1 MHVRRTLLVAHP
13 AERMYDLIEG
23 AEHYPAFLPWCSAAT
38 ILERT
43 DTLVA
48 ARVTVEVRGVRFQFV
63 TRNAKRRPAW
73 MGLALSEGPFSRFA
87 GEWHLRPLAAD
98 GCRIEFALDYDFEG
112 ALMRRVA
119 GAVFER
125 ITNTLVDA
133 FVARAD
139 ALGERIPPVQPTLP
153 AAAPPPATP
162 IPHQG
167 DPR

>member
-13 AERMYDLIEG
+13 VERMYDLIEG
-23 AEHYPAFLPWCSAAT
+23 AEYYPDFLPWCAAAT

-43 DTLVA
+43 EELVA
-48 ARVTVEVRGVRFQFV
+48 ARVTVEVRGVRFGFV
-63 TRNAKRRPAW
+63 TRNHQRRPEW
-73 MGLALSEGPFSRFA
+73 MRLALSEGPFSRFD
-87 GEWHLRPLAAD
+87 GEWQLKPLGAD
-98 GCRIEFALDYDFEG
+98 GCRIDFTLDYDFER
-112 ALMRRVA
+112 AVMRTVA

-139 ALGERIPPVQPTLP
+139 ALGDAIPRIVVAPLPTVP
-153 AAAPPPATP
+153 QDP
-162 IPHQG
+162 G